1 MAQGEASERV
11 REAQKVVSTDPR
23 QAEQIYKD
31 IISKPPSVTSD
42 AAVRE
47 YETALV
53 NLGELYRD
61 EKNTQGLVDL
71 VTQSRT
77 VLSSFA
83 KAKTAKLVR
92 QLLDLFEPIPDSL
105 DVQISVTKSCIE
117 WATSERRSFLR
128 QNLETRLVALY
139 MAKQS
144 YYDALTLINGLLR
157 ELKRMDD
164 KLVLVEVQLLESRV
178 YHALGNIAKARAA
191 LTSARTSA
199 ASVYTPPLLQ
209 ANLDMQSGM
218 LHAEDKDFQTAF
230 SYFIEALD
238 GYHTQDEPQR
248 AQAALQYMLLCK
260 IMLNLADDVN
270 QLMTSKQAVKYA
282 GKSLEAMKAIARA
295 HSNRSLEEY
304 ERALAAYRYELGSDT
319 FIRNH
324 LRRLYD
330 AMLEQNLIKVIEPFS
345 RVEIDHIA
353 KMVGLDTQQVERKL
367 SQMILDKVII
377 GVLDQ
382 GAGCLIIY
390 DETHRDDSYDA
401 ALKTI
406 EKLSNV
412 VDVLYTNQ
420 ASQLE

>member
-1 MAQGEASERV
+1 MAQGESERV
-11 REAQKVVSTDPR
+11 REAQKAATSDPR
-23 QAEQIYKD
+23 KAEHIYKD
-31 IISKPPSVTSD
+31 IISKPPAVTSD
-42 AAVRE
+42 SAIRE
-47 YETALV
+47 YETALIA
-53 NLGELYRD
+53 LGELYRD

-92 QLLDLFEPIPDSL
+92 QLLDLFGDIPNTVDM
-105 DVQISVTKSCIE
+105 QISVTKDCIE
-117 WATSERRSFLR
+117 WATKERRSFLR
-128 QNLETRLVALY
+128 QNLETRLVTLY

-178 YHALGNIAKARAA
+178 YHALGNIPKGRAA

-218 LHAEDKDFQTAF
+218 LHAEDKDFTTAF

-238 GYHTQDEPQR
+238 GYHNQDEPGR

-260 IMLNLADDVN
+260 IMLNLVDDVN
-270 QLMTSKQAVKYA
+270 QLMTSKQAMKYA
-282 GKSLEAMKAIARA
+282 GKTLEAMKAIARA
-295 HSNRSLEEY
+295 HANRSLEEY
-304 ERALAAYRYELGSDT
+304 ERALAAYKYELGSDA

-345 RVEIDHIA
+345 RVEIAHIA

-382 GAGCLIIY
+382 GAGCLIIF
-390 DETHRDDSYDA
+390 DETHRDEAYDS
-401 ALKTI
+401 ALSTI

-420 ASQLE
+420 ASMLE